1 MLRRLR
7 PDRRRRIAAADGD
20 GAAYHQGKVEVQPV
34 RTTIRGKNLTVSDDD
49 RAYVERKLRRL
60 QRMLDDRS
68 EAEVELRL
76 EGNRKVDD
84 SHIVDVAVN
93 TAGKHLRGVGTAS
106 TFRVA
111 ADEVIDKIERR
122 VVDARQRPRDRR
134 RSEAARHPEPVLPL
148 EETAEIVSEEPP
160 EPDEDSR
167 IVKTKRFAIE
177 PMFEEDAITRMEE
190 LGHTFFIFVNA
201 ESEQVA
207 VLYRRKDGRYG
218 LIEPEIGGGYGA
230 D

>member
-1 MLRRLR
+1 M
-7 PDRRRRIAAADGD
+7 
-20 GAAYHQGKVEVQPV
+20 
-34 RTTIRGKNLTVSDDD
+34 RTTIRGKNLTVSDKD
-49 RAYVERKLRRL
+49 RAYIERKLQRL
-60 QRMLDDRS
+60 ERMLDDRS

-93 TAGKHLRGVGTAS
+93 AAGQHLRGVGTAS
-106 TFRVA
+106 SFRVA

-122 VVDARQRPRDRR
+122 VVEARQRPRDKRR
-134 RSEAARHPEPVLPL
+134 QQQARYQETGMPLPPLDVTDEPEAAS
-148 EETAEIVSEEPP
+148 SE
-160 EPDEDSR
+160 SQV
-167 IVKTKRFAIE
+167 VKVKRFAIE

-190 LGHTFFIFVNA
+190 LGHAFFVFVNA
-201 ESEQVA
+201 ENEQVA

-218 LIEPEIGGGYGA
+218 LIEPAIGGGYST